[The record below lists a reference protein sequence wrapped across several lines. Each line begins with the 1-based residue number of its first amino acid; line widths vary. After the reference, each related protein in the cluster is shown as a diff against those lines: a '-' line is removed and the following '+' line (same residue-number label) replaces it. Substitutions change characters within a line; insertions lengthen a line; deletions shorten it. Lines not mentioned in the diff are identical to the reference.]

1 MRIDRLDLIA
11 FGCFTDRHIELGA
24 PGVHV
29 ICGPNEAGKSTV
41 RHALEQL
48 LYGMDRQTSYD
59 FVHAMRDLK
68 LGALVRDEQGGV
80 LDVVRHKRD
89 KNPLTRANG
98 TVLAETELTRVLAG
112 VGRDDFRHVFA
123 LDHAGLREGG
133 AELLRGEGDIG
144 RALFESRSSARLGEV
159 LTRLEE
165 RAGELYKTRGKNQR
179 INAGLTELSRLRKRV
194 QDDGLAPSVFGEAV
208 KEARRAEEERDR
220 LGRDRSDARAAANRL
235 DRIRQALP
243 VLARRSALDA
253 ERVELLAEGPPV
265 AADLAAELAALDE
278 RAREA
283 AVEGTRVVRDLAE
296 ARRESADVVVDR
308 ALSAHAAEV
317 DALHADVAA
326 VRDAVDLA
334 ADADAEASQTRAG
347 AAELLFRVRPD
358 RALDD
363 PTAYDVPAGVGER
376 VMELRDR
383 LKMCEARLA
392 GAAEQVAHRRAR
404 LDAARATCDLTPE
417 PGDPAALRAL
427 RRVVPGGLVEDIVRD
442 EQRAAELEREAED
455 LRARHDL
462 HDPALFADDRAARLR
477 LPGRERVAEHVEQTT
492 RVLDELHT
500 IAKDR
505 DAAVAGHD
513 ARRRELAVLSP
524 ADVPPTPADWA
535 AARAERDLLW
545 TRICASPPLTD
556 DRIDAFEQ
564 AVRAADEIAAR
575 IARRAEDAVRRGR
588 LLVDLEHDERTLA
601 RLAER
606 RQEATARRDELAE
619 QWTRAWVAGG
629 LPAPDPHDA
638 AALLDAIR
646 DLARVEVEARTLRAR
661 AAAGRERAAELVTAF
676 RTALAESGAPT
687 TTSTLAALIEQAD
700 ARRDALAD
708 AARVRESALAAVR
721 EAEAELAEADAE
733 SNRARDERAAWEQR
747 WHDLVHGLDLPEGD
761 PDAVAA
767 AVGTLAKVAAAV
779 GHAAEAEL
787 RRVRAADRVAGFGAR
802 VAEVFAACGRPVPTE
817 VDGRPPF
824 AAVFALHGELTTAR
838 SAEEARD
845 RLAERIAR
853 LEHAVAAG
861 REAGEHIAAELA
873 ALVAAAGA
881 ADAEQLRRA
890 VGRSAR
896 VREVERALA
905 EHRELLS
912 PEVEQEA
919 ARYAPEELDVE
930 IEDAARRV
938 EEAEAAYAAAGE
950 ALGRRRQIVLDMERE
965 STAAVRAQEEAA
977 GTVAAI
983 AEDTEEFVRLR
994 LAREVLLRCMEDYRK
1009 QNQAPVL
1016 ARAEEVFTA
1025 LTAGRFDR
1033 LLVETDGRKG
1043 APVLR
1048 ARRAGGSSSAV
1059 GHGFDAA
1066 FAAGSIGVDE
1076 MSEGTRDQLYL
1087 ALRLASLDAYADAG
1101 RAMPIVLD
1109 DIAMTFDDGRTRAML
1124 AVLDAMADRFQVV
1137 LFTHHPHLGRLAV
1150 DTLAPGRAHVH
1161 ELPVYVAG
1169 SAAGGPPVA

>member
-1 MRIDRLDLIA
+1 MRIDRLDLFA

-41 RHALEQL
+41 RHALDQL

-59 FVHAMRDLK
+59 FVHAMRDLR
-68 LGALVRDEQGGV
+68 LGALVRDEHGGV

-89 KNPLTRANG
+89 KNPLTRADG

-112 VGRDDFRHVFA
+112 VSRDDFRHVFA

-133 AELLRGEGDIG
+133 VELLRGEGDIG

-165 RAGELYKTRGKNQR
+165 RADALYKTRGKNQR
-179 INAGLTELSRLRKRV
+179 INAGLTELGRLRKRV
-194 QDDGLAPSVFGEAV
+194 QDDGLAPSEFGEAV

-243 VLARRSALDA
+243 VLARHGALAA
-253 ERVELLAEGPPV
+253 ERAELLAEGPPV
-265 AADLAAELAALDE
+265 AADLAARLAALDE
-278 RAREA
+278 RAREVA
-283 AVEGTRVVRDLAE
+283 AEGDRLARDLAE
-296 ARRESADVVVDR
+296 ARLESAEVVVDR
-308 ALSAHAAEV
+308 ELSAHAAEV

-334 ADADAEASQTRAG
+334 AEADAEASAARAG
-347 AAELLFRVRPD
+347 AADLLARVRPD

-376 VMELRDR
+376 VTELRDR

-404 LDAARATCDLTPE
+404 LDAARAACDLIPE

-427 RRVVPGGLVEDIVRD
+427 RRAVPGSLVEDVVRD
-442 EQRAAELEREAED
+442 EQRVAELEHEAAD

-462 HDPALFADDRAARLR
+462 HDPALFADDHAARLK
-477 LPGRERVAEHVEQTT
+477 LPGRERVAEHVEQLA
-492 RVLDELHT
+492 RALDELHT
-500 IAKDR
+500 ITRAQ
-505 DAAVAGHD
+505 DAAVAEHD
-513 ARRRELAVLSP
+513 ERRREWAVSALADP
-524 ADVPPTPADWA
+524 PPTPADWA
-535 AARAERDLLW
+535 AARAERDRLW
-545 TRICASPPLTD
+545 TQICASPPLTD

-564 AVRAADEIAAR
+564 AVGAADEIAER

-588 LLVDLEHDERTLA
+588 LQVDLEHDERTLA

-606 RQEATARRDELAE
+606 RQEASARRDELA
-619 QWTRAWVAGG
+619 AGWVRTWAAGG

-646 DLARVEVEARTLRAR
+646 ELARVEVEARTARAR
-661 AAAGRERAAELVTAF
+661 LAAGRERAAELVTAF

-687 TTSTLAALIEQAD
+687 TTGTLAALIEQAD

-721 EAEAELAEADAE
+721 EAEAELAEAGAE
-733 SNRARDERAAWEQR
+733 SDRARDERAAWERR

-761 PDAVAA
+761 PDTVAA
-767 AVGTLAKVAAAV
+767 AVGTLAGVAAAV
-779 GHAAEAEL
+779 GHAAEADQ
-787 RRVRAADRVAGFGAR
+787 RRVRAAERVAGFDAR
-802 VAEVFAACGRPVPTE
+802 VAEVFAACGRPVPGA
-817 VDGRPPF
+817 DGGRPAF
-824 AAVFALHGELTTAR
+824 AAVRALHEELTAAR
-838 SAEEARD
+838 GAEDAGD
-845 RLAERIAR
+845 RIAERIAR
-853 LEHAVAAG
+853 LELAVAAG
-861 REAGEHIAAELA
+861 RAAIEQIAGELA
-873 ALVAAAGA
+873 ALVAAAGT
-881 ADAEQLRRA
+881 ADADELRRA

-896 VREVERALA
+896 LREIERALA
-905 EHRELLS
+905 EHRELLT
-912 PEVEQEA
+912 PEVEQEV
-919 ARYAPEELDVE
+919 ARHAGEELDVE

-938 EEAEAAYAAAGE
+938 EEAETAYAAAGE
-950 ALGRRRQIVLDMERE
+950 TLGRRRQILLEMERE
-965 STAAVRAQEEAA
+965 STAAARAQEEAA

-1048 ARRAGGSSSAV
+1048 ARRAGGSSSAAADAV
-1059 GHGFDAA
+1059 GSA
-1066 FAAGSIGVDE
+1066 FAAGSVGVDE

-1161 ELPVYVAG
+1161 ELPVYAARSVTG
-1169 SAAGGPPVA
+1169 EPAAG